1 MKTIRQELTRKLLLA
16 AGLLLGAGCV
26 TVYVCARAALQGEF
40 DAGLHA
46 KAQALATLT
55 EQKASRLEM
64 DFSDEHMP
72 AFEKGGADFF
82 ELWDAEGRTVERSR
96 SLRDGHLPF
105 RHGTLEKPVFWNLR
119 LPEDQSCRAVGFRFR
134 PQHADRQPTSI
145 SPPIATLVVASERRG
160 LDRTLATLQL
170 VLAGCGLL
178 MLAATAVVVPR
189 VLRRELKPLQT
200 LAAEAAQIDA
210 SKLSARFATQGL
222 PGELAP
228 IAARLNEL
236 LARLEDS
243 FERERRFSSD
253 VAHEFRTP
261 VAELRSLAELAIK
274 LPDTRAADADH
285 ETLAIALHLESI
297 LTHLLALARGEG
309 GGLPVQCKRVEL
321 AALLQDVCDPFRE
334 KAKARELD
342 FKVSVPASAEVDTD
356 PVLLGSI
363 VRNLVDNAVAYTPRG
378 GAVEVEA
385 AAANGRPALRVV
397 NTTDGLEE
405 RDLPHLFERFWR
417 KDAARTDDGHTGLGL
432 SLARAF
438 AQALGCELTAGFA
451 GPARLVLTLAP
462 INTETNPENDQQKQG
477 PFRSA
482 AVNTLDAG
490 GNRYRT
496 GPKAANMTLRSP
508 PGSAW

>member
-1 MKTIRQELTRKLLLA
+1 MKTIRAKLTRKLLLT

-40 DAGLHA
+40 DAGLRA

-55 EQKASRLEM
+55 EQKGSRLEM

-82 ELWDAEGRTVERSR
+82 ELWDAESRTVERSR
-96 SLRDGHLPF
+96 SLRDGHLLF

-119 LPEDQSCRAVGFRFR
+119 LPEDQRCRAVGFKFR
-134 PQHADRQPTSI
+134 PQQADGQPANS
-145 SPPIATLVVASERRG
+145 SPPNAILVVASVRRE
-160 LDRTLATLQL
+160 LDRTLATLQV

-178 MLAATAVVVPR
+178 LLAATAVVVPR

-200 LAAEAAQIDA
+200 LAAKAARIDA
-210 SKLSARFATQGL
+210 ATLSARFATEGL

-261 VAELRSLAELAIK
+261 VAELRSLAELAVK
-274 LPDTRAADADH
+274 LPDARAADADQ

-297 LTHLLALARGEG
+297 LTHLLALARGDG
-309 GGLPVQCKRVEL
+309 GGLPVQRERVEL
-321 AALLQDVCDPFRE
+321 AALLRDVCDPFLE
-334 KAKARELD
+334 KARAQELD
-342 FKVSVPASAEVDTD
+342 FKVSVPANAQAETD
-356 PVLLGSI
+356 PVLLRSI

-378 GAVEVEA
+378 GAVEVVA
-385 AAANGRPALRVV
+385 AADNGRLALRVV
-397 NTTDGLEE
+397 NTTDGLEQS
-405 RDLPHLFERFWR
+405 DLPHLFERFWR
-417 KDAARTDDGHTGLGL
+417 KDAARTADGHTGLGL

-438 AQALGCELTAGFA
+438 AGAIGCELSASWA
-451 GPARLVLTLAP
+451 GPARLAVALTQREP
-462 INTETNPENDQQKQG
+462 TT
-477 PFRSA
+477 SA
-482 AVNTLDAG
+482 QIQ
-490 GNRYRT
+490 RT
-496 GPKAANMTLRSP
+496 T
-508 PGSAW
+508 